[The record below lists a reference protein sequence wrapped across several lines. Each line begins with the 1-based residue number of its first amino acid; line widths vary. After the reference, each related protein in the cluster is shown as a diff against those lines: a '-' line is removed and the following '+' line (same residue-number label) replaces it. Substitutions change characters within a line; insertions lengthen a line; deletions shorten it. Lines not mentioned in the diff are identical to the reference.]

1 MIPAAPVSMQH
12 ATVPPRWQQLWR
24 EAVRDP
30 RELLSLLGLAHLAG
44 ELSEDAATQFPL
56 RVPRGFVD
64 RMRHGDPHDPLL
76 RQVLPLDD
84 EDRIV
89 AGFGLDAVGDIA
101 ARAASGVIRKYH
113 GRALLVATGSCAIH
127 CRYCFRRHFPY
138 AEETAAAGGWSDAIA
153 LIASDA
159 SIDEVILSG
168 GDPLSLATS
177 KLAELTDALASIPHL
192 KRLRIHTRLPTV
204 LPERVDAALLAWL
217 RALPWPVTVVVHVN
231 HANEF
236 DGKVDAALAS
246 LRETGAASKGIVLL
260 NQAVLLRG
268 VNDSV
273 ATMGMLVR
281 RLSYVNVHPYYIYL
295 CDMVKG
301 VEDLRTSVAVAE
313 QIEKGVR
320 GMTAGFNTPTFVCDT
335 PGGGGKRCVHSY
347 ETYNRETGVAVYT
360 APSVKA
366 GRYFVYC
373 DPLHSLSEDCRAR
386 WRDPEQRRVMVEEA
400 LAEAKRR
407 DS

>member
-1 MIPAAPVSMQH
+1 
-12 ATVPPRWQQLWR
+12 
-24 EAVRDP
+24 VRDP
-30 RELLSLLGLAHLAG
+30 REMLSLLGLAHMAG
-44 ELSEDAATQFPL
+44 QLSADAATQFPL
-56 RVPRGFVD
+56 RVPRGFID

-89 AGFGLDAVGDIA
+89 PGFGLDAVGDTA
-101 ARAASGVIRKYH
+101 ARAASGVIRKYR

-138 AEETAAAGGWSDAIA
+138 AEETAAAGGWSDAISLVA
-153 LIASDA
+153 TDA

-177 KLAELTDALASIPHL
+177 KLAELTDALAAVPHL

-204 LPERVDAALLAWL
+204 LPERVDAALLGWL

-236 DGKVDAALAS
+236 DANVDAALAG
-246 LRETGAASKGIVLL
+246 LRGTGATLL

-273 ATMGMLVR
+273 DALADLSERSFASGVLPYYLHQLDRVAGTAHFEVDDAKARSLHAALAARLSGYLVPRLVR
-281 RLSYVNVHPYYIYL
+281 
-295 CDMVKG
+295 
-301 VEDLRTSVAVAE
+301 EVA
-313 QIEKGVR
+313 GD
-320 GMTAGFNTPTFVCDT
+320 P
-335 PGGGGKRCVHSY
+335 GKR
-347 ETYNRETGVAVYT
+347 
-360 APSVKA
+360 
-366 GRYFVYC
+366 
-373 DPLHSLSEDCRAR
+373 
-386 WRDPEQRRVMVEEA
+386 A
-400 LAEAKRR
+400 L
-407 DS
+407 